1 MKRVLNTGN
10 IIDLVK
16 VCFWLTAHYLFAA
29 IIWACFVL
37 QLSLTAFC
45 FEYAVK
51 YGISHLHP
59 SSILESVIVS
69 AMFGLFGILISPLS
83 GLALTYS
90 LLVLGYNYLPIYLP
104 IIYAKYTPAL
114 IHKFFAWIS
123 KVGES
128 ISQSMNGIEGAII
141 GVVLFI
147 FAVKAILYLWVYF
160 IAALLMIAFAPAY
173 ISWIFREE
181 IINNIIPFCK
191 DIKRAYSKIL
201 LRYRH
206 NKAHKHYKE
215 QWQNPNPQLPQPM
228 QAAQNNEAKERRQIE
243 HNDYKPNNYRIRNL
257 HTFDRLAG
265 VDHAIRAIK
274 DALEIP
280 LMYPEKAQE
289 YGIKPSKGILF
300 YGPPGTG
307 KTSLARAT
315 AEYFGCYF
323 VSVKASELVGPYVGT
338 SEAAVKQLFAQ
349 ARANKPAIIFFDEID
364 AIARRRDGS
373 HLNRPSDI
381 VLNILLAE
389 MDGFEKDEGVFVIGA
404 TNRLDVLDEALL
416 RPGRFDSVIE
426 IPLPDFEARKRLF
439 SIYLKGRPISDEEFL
454 DIFKL
459 AELTGGMS
467 PAQIEAICKKAALA
481 ALKREIE
488 KTQKSLVEGPEN
500 YTPKKGIRMSDL
512 VTAIEEER
520 IRSNR

>member
-1 MKRVLNTGN
+1 MRKTFSPENILNTAK
-10 IIDLVK
+10 L
-16 VCFWLTAHYLFAA
+16 CFWLAVRYIFMAA
-29 IIWACFVL
+29 VWTCFVL
-37 QLSLTAFC
+37 QLSLTAYSFQ
-45 FEYAVK
+45 YAVK
-51 YGISHLHP
+51 YGISHLNP
-59 SSILESVIVS
+59 SSPLESIIV
-69 AMFGLFGILISPLS
+69 ATIFGLFGILLSPLT
-83 GLALTYS
+83 GLMLPYS
-90 LLVLGYNYLPIYLP
+90 LIVLGHYYLPIYMP

-114 IHKFFAWIS
+114 IHKFVNWLSRIGQSF
-123 KVGES
+123 
-128 ISQSMNGIEGAII
+128 SQFMNGPEGAII
-141 GVVLFI
+141 GIVLLLL
-147 FAVKAILYLWVYF
+147 AVKAIIYLWVYF
-160 IAALLMIAFAPAY
+160 IVFLLMIAFAPAF
-173 ISWIFREE
+173 ISWTFREE
-181 IINNIIPFCK
+181 IINNIIPFYK
-191 DIKRAYSKIL
+191 DIKRAHS
-201 LRYRH
+201 
-206 NKAHKHYKE
+206 
-215 QWQNPNPQLPQPM
+215 
-228 QAAQNNEAKERRQIE
+228 
-243 HNDYKPNNYRIRNL
+243 RIRRNHIYKKTYGHCKKHLQSSPPQQLQTIQTTQTNGASSSKPDSYRSRNL
-257 HTFDRLAG
+257 YAFDRLAG

-280 LMYPEKAQE
+280 LMYPEKARE

-323 VSVKASELVGPYVGT
+323 ISVKASELVGPYVGS

-426 IPLPDFEARKRLF
+426 IPLPDFKARKKLF
-439 SIYLKGRPISDEEFL
+439 SIYLEGRPISDEEFL
-454 DIFKL
+454 DVFELAKL
-459 AELTGGMS
+459 TEGMS
-467 PAQIEAICKKAALA
+467 PAQIEAICKKAALT

-488 KTQKSLVEGPEN
+488 ESQKGL
-500 YTPKKGIRMSDL
+500 TKATKDCIPKKGIRMSDL
-512 VTAIEEER
+512 VDAIKEVC
-520 IRSNR
+520 SSFKKPHCS